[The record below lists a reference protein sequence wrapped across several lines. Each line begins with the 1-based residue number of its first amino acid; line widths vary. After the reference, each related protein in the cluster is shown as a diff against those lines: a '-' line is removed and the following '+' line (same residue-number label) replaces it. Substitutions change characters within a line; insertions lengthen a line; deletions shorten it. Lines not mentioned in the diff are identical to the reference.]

1 MKTRNRFII
10 SLLFFSFTFFFHAQ
24 QTIKG
29 KILNKD
35 DGHPIPGVKIKID
48 KTYLGTFSDEKGF
61 FQFSNLKKGN
71 YSLVFSLLGYETQ
84 IESVTI
90 QSQDIELDVSLQI
103 STLMIEEVVVA
114 AVKAGDKS
122 PTTFTNIGKEQLQNS
137 NFGQDIPYLLE
148 SSPSTVV
155 TSDAGGGV
163 GYTSI
168 SIRGV
173 DPTRTNVTING
184 IPLNDPESHS
194 VYWVNMPDFVSTT
207 DNIQIQRGVGTSSNG
222 AAAFGAS
229 INLKTD
235 KIIKSAYAE
244 IDNSVGSFQTMRNT
258 FKVGTG
264 LLNEKFSFD
273 ARLSNIQSNGFIDR
287 AKSDLKSYYLAGA
300 YVGKKSLLRATVF
313 SGKEVTYQAWYGVHE
328 SRIKGDLAE
337 MNNYADRNGL
347 TDEERENLINSGRTH
362 NYYQYDNEVDNYQQS
377 HYQLHYTYN
386 HSPKLN
392 VNLAGHYTYGRGYFE
407 QFRRNDKLS
416 NYGLEPVEIGGELIT
431 RSDIIRRRWLDNHFY
446 GGVFSVNYTNLNG
459 FNLTFGGAVNAY
471 DGDHFG
477 EIIWAKFASNSN
489 IRDRYYDN
497 NSLKIDANTYLK
509 ATYQYKKFNFY
520 GDLQVRNIDYTF
532 LGLDEVNG
540 QLEELTQNVKYTF
553 FNPKGGLSYDFN
565 EKNSLYASLS
575 VANREPIRKDF
586 RESTPSNR
594 PLPETLNNIEAGYKL
609 KNKKMFFNAN
619 YYLMSYKNQLV
630 LTGKINDV
638 GDYTR
643 FNVEKSYRSGI
654 EIEGGLYLLKNLT
667 LTGNL
672 TLSKNKIVA
681 FTEFIDEYN
690 ENWDY
695 VGQKE
700 IQHSNTDL
708 ALSPN
713 IIASLSLNYEPIKN
727 LNINVLSKYVGKQFL
742 DNTSNIDRMLNEYY
756 ITNISIN
763 YSLKTKLIKEIN
775 FGILVNNVFNYLY
788 ENNGYTWGY
797 IADGTRISENFYF
810 PQAGI
815 NCLGRVSINF

>member
-1 MKTRNRFII
+1 MKTRNKFII
-10 SLLFFSFTFFFHAQ
+10 SLLFFSFTFLVHAQ
-24 QTIKG
+24 HSIKG
-29 KILNKD
+29 KILNKE
-35 DGHPIPGVKIKID
+35 DGLPIPGVKIKID
-48 KTYLGTFSDEKGF
+48 KTYSGTFSDENGL
-61 FQFSNLKKGN
+61 FQFSNLKEGN

-84 IESVTI
+84 IENVVL
-90 QSQDIELDVSLQI
+90 QSQDIELNVSLQN

-148 SSPSTVV
+148 SAPSTVV

-194 VYWVNMPDFVSTT
+194 VYWVNMPDFASTT

-235 KIIKSAYAE
+235 KINKTSYAE

-273 ARLSNIQSNGFIDR
+273 ARLSNIQSNGFVDR

-300 YVGKKSLLRATVF
+300 YVGKKSLLRATIF

-328 SRIKGDLAE
+328 SRIKDDLSE

-347 TDEERENLINSGRTH
+347 TDEERENLINSGRTY
-362 NYYQYDNEVDNYQQS
+362 NFYQYDNEVDNYQQS

-407 QFRRNDKLS
+407 QFRRNDRLS
-416 NYGLEPVEIGGELIT
+416 NYGLEPIEIGGEVIT

-446 GGVFSVNYTNLNG
+446 GGVFSVNYSDLKG
-459 FNLTFGGAVNAY
+459 LNLTLGGAINAY

-532 LGLDEVNG
+532 LGVDEVNG

-594 PLPETLNNIEAGYKL
+594 PLPENLNNIEAGYRL
-609 KNKKMFFNAN
+609 KNKKMFFNTN

-643 FNVEKSYRSGI
+643 FNVDKSYRTGI
-654 EIEGGLYLLKNLT
+654 EIEGGFYLLKNLT

-672 TLSKNKIVA
+672 TISKNKIVA
-681 FTEFIDEYN
+681 FTEFIDEYD

-713 IIASLSLNYEPIKN
+713 IIASLSLNFEPIKN
-727 LNINVLSKYVGKQFL
+727 LNISVLSKYVGKQFL
-742 DNTSNIDRMLNEYY
+742 DNTSNSDRMLNEYY
-756 ITNISIN
+756 LTNISVN
-763 YSLKTKLIKEIN
+763 YSIKTKLMKEIC

-815 NCLGRVSINF
+815 NCLARVQLKF